1 MARCVGDAVVSAA
14 AWPVVLLVLAAA
26 AVIGWPTGGARS
38 RYRALFR
45 SGRQVSPPV
54 DGDVRAYLRHV
65 VHLPGFR
72 RSGPG
77 RASGGR
83 AAAGPPNRRDPS
95 RPVGEGGPGTTGG
108 HAGIGPTM
116 PATAT
121 DAARRL
127 VDAGGGVTSRW
138 AASPRRNMVLT
149 AGVGA
154 VGGGL
159 LAGPVAALVAAA
171 YSALG
176 MRALLRRRLTR
187 SAERLRRHRLDQLG
201 ALAADLR
208 AGLPVPTTLTDESAL
223 SGAGRSVPARVGDG
237 PAAPDG
243 VDPADRPER
252 SVDDAAG
259 PAPLDRI
266 DRLTRAAIRLAD
278 RTGAPLAEL
287 VERIEA
293 DMRAM
298 DRGLAAAAA
307 QAAGARATA
316 WLLAALPLGGIALG
330 YGIGVDPVRVL
341 LHTPVGAGCAVVAT
355 LLQVVGLLWA
365 ERLGATPGGAT

>member
-1 MARCVGDAVVSAA
+1 M
-14 AWPVVLLVLAAA
+14 
-26 AVIGWPTGGARS
+26 
-38 RYRALFR
+38 
-45 SGRQVSPPV
+45 
-54 DGDVRAYLRHV
+54 RHV